1 MQLSES
7 KLIAENRVVAA
18 GMAAWQKRDE
28 ARSVIYSYERE
39 NAAFDAAFEK
49 KFKADKKAWDNF
61 NKMPPGYRHQMTHRV
76 MSAKKAE
83 TRERRLAELIELSRR
98 GERMI

>member
-1 MQLSES
+1 
-7 KLIAENRVVAA
+7 
-18 GMAAWQKRDE
+18 
-28 ARSVIYSYERE
+28 
-39 NAAFDAAFEK
+39 
-49 KFKADKKAWDNF
+49 
-61 NKMPPGYRHQMTHRV
+61 MPPGYRHQMTHRV